1 MAKSPFEKQIEKQMK
16 QAKQLADKQRRE
28 ADKRAR
34 EQKRMEHKAAVR
46 DQASSI
52 VNGQPLIEGFRI
64 MDKTAEEMLE
74 CLLEC
79 SDRKDTHVNFS
90 DDIFP
95 SYVQMSVGLELE
107 KLTQYGMIGGLFSF
121 DNGGML
127 NLLPPAF
134 TYFEDKQAAF
144 DRQEKHEKEGQQ
156 SIINYGNLVFGNVS
170 GSTLTVDNSIHQI
183 EQAIDEKGGED
194 KEKLH
199 ELLDEV
205 KELIENIQSS
215 RAIPKQ
221 KKLFE
226 KISNHMEKHGWFYGA
241 VVQLLGTAALGLLGT

>member
-28 ADKRAR
+28 ADKRVR
-34 EQKRMEHKAAVR
+34 EQKRLEHKTAVR
-46 DQASSI
+46 DQASSV

-64 MDKTAEEMLE
+64 MDKTAEEMLK

-79 SDRKDTHVNFS
+79 SDRKDAHVNFS

-144 DRQEKHEKEGQQ
+144 DRQEKHEKERQQ

-215 RAIPKQ
+215 RSIPKQ
-221 KKLFE
+221 KRLFE
-226 KISNHMEKHGWFYGA
+226 KISDHMEKHGWFYGA
-241 VVQLLGTAALGLLGT
+241 VVQLLGTTVIGMIGG